1 MLEQFWSTLE
11 ALPLAAFI
19 GETYWFPMLESLHV
33 IGATFVVG
41 SLLMVDLR
49 LLGFASLGH
58 PVSRITRE
66 TLGWSWAA
74 FVLALVTGLGLFITR
89 ASHYAANP
97 AFQVK
102 VLVLGLAGLNMLWFH
117 RFAAR
122 DIAHWD
128 EHRALPSAARWA
140 GGCSLACW
148 AGVML
153 AGRWIG
159 HLS

>member
-89 ASHYAANP
+89 ASHYAANH

-102 VLVLGLAGLNMLWFH
+102 VLLLGLARSEEHTSELQSRGL
-117 RFAAR
+117 
-122 DIAHWD
+122 
-128 EHRALPSAARWA
+128 
-140 GGCSLACW
+140 
-148 AGVML
+148 
-153 AGRWIG
+153 
-159 HLS
+159 